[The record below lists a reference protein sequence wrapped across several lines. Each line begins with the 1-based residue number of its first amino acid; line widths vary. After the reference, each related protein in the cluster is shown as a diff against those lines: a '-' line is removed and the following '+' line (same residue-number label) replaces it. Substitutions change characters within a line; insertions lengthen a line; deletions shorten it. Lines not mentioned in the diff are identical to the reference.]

1 MTAALTELL
10 TRAQVKACFYDLGR
24 RPYPLSLT
32 TFGMLE
38 NQQRP
43 YPYPLRGQAH
53 LALCCQR
60 PSESEPS
67 IWFLQINLDER
78 GLLIPEECAR
88 FARLLLNTLGA
99 DLSRE
104 PQTEEEKNAL
114 AQHPQHWQPSSERMA
129 MFHALLARDLHRP
142 ASRYYEHAQ
151 FYLSGKAG
159 WENWHGV
166 GLQGLADV
174 VVRCGQE
181 QNHALLCQAL
191 AHAPE
196 QALQG
201 ICLCLEQSDIS
212 REMAQ
217 VLLQRQHLQHQNP
230 EADTESRLLLLRA
243 LAYAPDLP
251 EIRDFITQQ
260 LRQADVNAWLIVLTA
275 RLIHRLSDP
284 QILPVYLEALAGSP
298 LFGRLYPEVITQ
310 PFLRS
315 QIFAMLQ
322 SESAPRALIDAL
334 TALQQQLQ
342 LRAE

>member
-10 TRAQVKACFYDLGR
+10 SRAQAKACFYDLGR
-24 RPYPLSLT
+24 RPYPLSLA
-32 TFGMLE
+32 TFGLLE

-60 PSESEPS
+60 PSENEPS

-88 FARLLLNTLGA
+88 FARLLLDTLGA

-114 AQHPQHWQPSSERMA
+114 AQHPQHWQPSPERMA
-129 MFHALLARDLHRP
+129 MFHALLARDLHQP

-159 WENWHGV
+159 WDNWHGV

-174 VVRCGQE
+174 VVRSSQE
-181 QNHALLCQAL
+181 QNHALLCHAL
-191 AHAPE
+191 AQAPE

-212 REMAQ
+212 TQLAEA
-217 VLLQRQHLQHQNP
+217 LLQRQTP

-251 EIRDFITQQ
+251 EIRDFIVQQ

-284 QILPVYLEALAGSP
+284 QILPVYLDALAKSP
-298 LFGRLYPEVITQ
+298 LFARLYPEVITQ
-310 PFLRS
+310 PFLRH
-315 QIFAMLQ
+315 QIFALLH
-322 SESAPRALIDAL
+322 SDAASPALVQAL
-334 TALQQQLQ
+334 TQLQQQLHPQ
-342 LRAE
+342 AK